1 VKIEFTSVGCV
12 PAVDLERNE
21 DYARR
26 LGFPKWSP
34 AASQRLAVVG
44 GGPSIA
50 DHMEELAAWDGDIWA
65 INGAFKWCAGHGIDA
80 VFFTIDP
87 QPATTLLA
95 VNVERAILATTC
107 HPSLFDALRVADVE
121 AFKLGPA
128 GATTATAAPFF
139 AAEKGYRSVTFFGCE
154 SSYGGETHAYQHDK
168 RDLRSLLRVRCNGQE
183 FLTTPDMLMQ
193 TEFLGGLIRQA
204 QCFHERSGGLLEAFI
219 ASPEIDVIA
228 ATQRIHD
235 ALVVHEV

>member
-1 VKIEFTSVGCV
+1 VKIEFTSIGCV
-12 PAVDLERNE
+12 PAADLERNE

-26 LGFPKWSP
+26 LGFPKWSQ

-50 DHMEELAAWDGDIWA
+50 GKAEELAAWDGDIWA
-65 INGAFKWCAGHGIDA
+65 INGAFQWCFRRGIDA

-87 QPATTLLA
+87 QPLVTEL
-95 VNVERAILATTC
+95 VGNVERAVLAMSC
-107 HPSLFDALRVADVE
+107 DPSLFDVLMNADVE

-128 GATTATAAPFF
+128 GATTATAAPIF

-154 SSYGGETHAYQHDK
+154 SSYGESTHAYINHG
-168 RDLRSLLRVRCNGQE
+168 RDLKSLMRVRCNGEE
-183 FLTTPDMLMQ
+183 FLTTPDMMLQ
-193 TEFLGGLIRQA
+193 AEFLGGLIREA
-204 QCFHERSGGLLEAFI
+204 PMFEERSGGLLSAFI

-228 ATQRIHD
+228 ATQCIHD
-235 ALVVHEV
+235 GLHA

>member
-1 VKIEFTSVGCV
+1 VRINFTSIGCV
-12 PAVDLERNE
+12 PAAGLEHNE

-50 DHMEELAAWDGDIWA
+50 NHIEELAAFDGDIWA
-65 INGAFKWCAGHGIDA
+65 INGAYRWCRNRGIDA
-80 VFFTIDP
+80 AFFTIDP
-87 QPATTLLA
+87 QPSTTELA
-95 VNVERAILATTC
+95 VDVERAVLAISC
-107 HPSLFDALRVADVE
+107 DPSMFDALRGADVE

-128 GATTATAAPFF
+128 GATTATASPIF

-154 SSYGGETHAYQHDK
+154 SSYGESTHAYAHYG
-168 RDLRSLLRVRCNGQE
+168 RDLKSLMRVRCNGGE
-183 FLTTPDMLMQ
+183 FLTTPDMMLQ
-193 TEFLGGLIRQA
+193 AEFLGGLIREA
-204 QCFHERSGGLLEAFI
+204 PMFEERSGGLLSAFI
-219 ASPEIDVIA
+219 ASPEIDIIA

-235 ALVVHEV
+235 ALGAL